1 MPSRAIKL
9 QALSLMMTA
18 SLAGPALADLVG
30 RTVDPSE
37 IATRAGNDSG
47 AQVDSFFGDVGNFF
61 QNVGEKIEHGAEKVY
76 DKVSHSSLGE
86 GIGHFGQDMYHGRP
100 GDAVVDLGKGIEGT
114 NVVQGAEKAGKELYH
129 GQVGDALVTAG
140 ETYLNHKFN
149 DKINL
154 GSDMLNGAGINAPH
168 IAFKGNE
175 AQIDSAQP
183 AQSDQ

>member
-1 MPSRAIKL
+1 MVTRFIKL
-9 QALSLMMTA
+9 LAFSLMTTA

-37 IATRAGNDSG
+37 STLRAGDDSG
-47 AQVDSFFGDVGNFF
+47 AQVDSFFGDIGNFF

-76 DKVSHSSLGE
+76 NKVSYSSLGE
-86 GIGHFGQDMYHGRP
+86 GVGHFAQDMYHGRP

-114 NVVQGAEKAGKELYH
+114 SIVQGAEKAGKELYH

-140 ETYLNHKFN
+140 ETYINSKYN

-175 AQIDSAQP
+175 AQIDSAQA
-183 AQSDQ
+183 AQGDQ